1 MVRKPA
7 QIMQGIAIMAMRPS
21 RHSAIRAMSRPQI
34 IVERLMVR
42 VDTTEETML
51 FTCFESMPKR
61 VAASPPRFYIF

>member
-7 QIMQGIAIMAMRPS
+7 QIMQGIATMAIRPS
-21 RHSAIRAMSRPQI
+21 RHSAIRAINSPHI

-42 VDTTEETML
+42 VDTTEDTML